1 MVCVTWSEKHV
12 HFFPTVKLL
21 FEFHSFVPE
30 EQNAVYK
37 RFGGAAILHDHL
49 QIRSPSSCS
58 SSRIP
63 SLPPMKVFC
72 FIAMFVEELSLG
84 NSRVSARGW
93 TRNQQLSTCLGDV
106 ARRAWWRKALQ
117 RWTHGI
123 TQVQGPPG
131 EVKPLRPSLVVFHS
145 LERLQYK
152 ESLWSSRWLQW
163 LKP

>member
-1 MVCVTWSEKHV
+1 MIEKLNVYHLLWGNYSKRCYVRLVGKNV
-12 HFFPTVKLL
+12 HLFPTVKLL

-72 FIAMFVEELSLG
+72 FIAMFSTTAYATDVLTSKPSCACVLGTNKAFFYWNGRLILAGKQYIMLLSFLLVR
-84 NSRVSARGW
+84 SLSCICSYV
-93 TRNQQLSTCLGDV
+93 RNYCNKSG
-106 ARRAWWRKALQ
+106 
-117 RWTHGI
+117 
-123 TQVQGPPG
+123 
-131 EVKPLRPSLVVFHS
+131 
-145 LERLQYK
+145 
-152 ESLWSSRWLQW
+152 
-163 LKP
+163 